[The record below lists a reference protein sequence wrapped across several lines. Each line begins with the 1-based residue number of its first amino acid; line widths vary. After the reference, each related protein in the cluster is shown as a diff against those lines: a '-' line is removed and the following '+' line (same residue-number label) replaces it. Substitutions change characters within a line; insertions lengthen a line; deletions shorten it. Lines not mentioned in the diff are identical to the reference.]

1 MKFDNAGLVESIVWD
16 MRQADLPRGEN
27 RAIIQQLFNGDPPFD
42 PAKAE
47 ENNVEINRNDLEGV
61 DLLAQGRE
69 QWNNAMLPPGNF
81 FSVQLDSGPQ
91 IKREEWGTTITTV
104 INEQLKKCRPYI
116 ELQRAR
122 GGNAILHGIGPCNW
136 KDRRCPIANPIP
148 VASLMIPSETEIDFE
163 NLEYHAVFREW
174 TPSQLYRLTHGPRC
188 DPGWNMPMVRAQ
200 LAYVANKLQKEPNA
214 TAYQYMP
221 ERIEELIKQD
231 LGFWG
236 SDAVPTID
244 VWDFYFREADDGKG
258 WYRRIILDWGLDANA
273 SLAYGKANGKAPPR
287 EWTGNKDLD
296 NKFLYTSGKRKWGNS
311 INEIINCQFADNSCF
326 FPQKYHSIRALGW
339 MLWGICDLQNRLHCK
354 FNEQVFLQ
362 LMWFFRVA
370 SDAEM
375 RRLKSANFMH
385 FGVIPPGVNF
395 IPGDQRFKPDAGL
408 INMAFARNL
417 SLMSKFSGPHSQN
430 FEKGDG
436 TKEQGQLE
444 VMAKLNQVNAR
455 VGGML
460 NLAYTYEEFHDREI
474 CRRLCIRNNPYPMAQ
489 AVMRGCLEKG
499 VPEQMMDVDRWV
511 IRRER
516 VLGAGNQTL
525 QMAIVDGIQ
534 KIRKNL
540 GPEAQRKADHL
551 YILYLTQRKDL
562 ADSMAPMDQPKLAT
576 ESMHDAQLSTE
587 RLMMGLP
594 FAESAHMIF
603 EDYVKVWLIDLE
615 LLVQQQTQA
624 GMATMDQIRGYANMA
639 QHIGKFLGMM
649 DQEDDR
655 DRIAEYKQRLTKT
668 MNLVRGLAQRLKQQ
682 MAAVTKN
689 GQQGTGGID
698 AKTMAEIRGKMMIDR
713 SKSLNLRES
722 HAQRTAQRQ
731 TAFELEQQRKDRE
744 LNADLRRRGIETGHE
759 LATNTLKA
767 FKE

>member
-1 MKFDNAGLVESIVWD
+1 MKWDNAGLVESIVWN

-27 RAIIQQLFNGDPPFD
+27 RTIIQQLFNGDPPFD

-61 DLLAQGRE
+61 NLLAQGRE

-81 FSVQLDSGPQ
+81 FSVQYDSGPK
-91 IKREEWGTTITTV
+91 IKQQEWGTIVTNAA
-104 INEQLKKCRPYI
+104 NEVLKTCRSYV

-122 GGNAILHGIGPCNW
+122 GGNGILHGIGPSNW
-136 KDRRCPIANPIP
+136 KDRRCPIDNPIP
-148 VASLMIPSETEIDFE
+148 IASLMIPSETEVDFE
-163 NLEYHAVFREW
+163 NLDHFAVFREW
-174 TPSQLYRLTHGPRC
+174 TPAQLYNLTHGPRR
-188 DPGWNMPMVRAQ
+188 DPGWNMPLVEAQ
-200 LAYVANKLQKEPNA
+200 LKYIANKLQKEPNA

-221 ERIEELIKQD
+221 ERIEELVKQD

-244 VWDFYFREADDGKG
+244 VWDFYFREAEDGKG
-258 WYRRIILDWGLDANA
+258 WYRRIILDWGLDASA
-273 SLAYGKANGKAPPR
+273 SLAYDKSRSRPPNS
-287 EWTGNKDLD
+287 EVGSEIKDR
-296 NKFLYTSGKRKWGNS
+296 FLYNSGRRKYS
-311 INEIINCQFADNSCF
+311 DSVNEIINCQFADNSCY
-326 FPQKYHSIRALGW
+326 FPQKYHSIRSLGW

-395 IPGDQRFKPDAGL
+395 VPGQERFKPDPGL
-408 INMAFARNL
+408 INMAFARNQ
-417 SLMSKFSGPHSQN
+417 SLMAEFSASHNQN
-430 FEKGDG
+430 FEKGDSG
-436 TKEQGQLE
+436 KEQSATE
-444 VMAKLNQVNAR
+444 VMAKVNQVNAR
-455 VGGML
+455 VSGML

-474 CRRLCIRNNPYPMAQ
+474 LRRLCIPNNPYPMAQ
-489 AVMRGCLEKG
+489 RFMQRCLSKG
-499 VPEQMMDVDRWV
+499 VPVEMLDVERMIV
-511 IRRER
+511 RRER

-551 YILYLTQRKDL
+551 YLLYLTQRADL
-562 ADSMAPMDQPKLAT
+562 ADSLAPVEQPKLAS

-594 FAESAHMIF
+594 FAESEHMIY

-615 LLVQQQTQA
+615 LLIGQQA
-624 GMATMDQIRGYANMA
+624 KIGMATMDQIRGYANMA

-649 DQEDDR
+649 DQVDDKAR
-655 DRIAEYKQRLTKT
+655 IKEYADRLGKA
-668 MNLVRGLAQRLKQQ
+668 MNLVKAFAQRLQQ
-682 MAAVTKN
+682 QQAAAAKGGN
-689 GQQGTGGID
+689 GASAET
-698 AKTMAEIRGKMMIDR
+698 AKLQAEIQADLIQARAKAMN
-713 SKSLNLRES
+713 SRES
-722 HAQRTAQRQ
+722 HAQKTAQRQ
-731 TAFELEQQRKDRE
+731 IAFDLEQQRKDRE
-744 LNADLRRRGIETGHE
+744 LNAELRRRGLESSHE
-759 LATNTLKA
+759 MAFNTLKA
-767 FKE
+767 FQE